1 MTAAPRSAGGTGGPG
16 AGAARLVS
24 LVRRGDTASRVAVA
38 GVPLC
43 AAGLAVAFRGP
54 GRAHWRTL
62 ALTHGA
68 LGLAASVVEPAARH
82 RPVTKDDLA
91 TAFRIGAGMFLAG
104 ALLDMPA
111 RRAVPRLAAD
121 ATALR
126 ALTATTDPVR
136 MCAHL
141 LLVVAPAEELFWRGL
156 VQGRLTRR
164 LGAGRAAAMTTV
176 LYALAHLP
184 TGNAAVTGAATG
196 LGGGLSLLRARGAGL
211 ERLALVHAFW
221 VVPTLLAE
229 RVRGT
234 DAVPRRR
241 DDEGDGA
248 ASGGRTAPPAPYDH
262 TAADQEGR
270 SMRTTPREGRTGRTV
285 TRWSRFVQLAN
296 NAAHI
301 ALYEGTGGRLGTR
314 MLGNRVGI
322 LTTRRPRDGQ
332 PYSVPLFTFADGPD
346 VIVVASYRGSAGHPR
361 WYRNL
366 LADPDAV
373 LRVGDRVRPV
383 RARVLDADER
393 AAAWRHVVRRFQGYE
408 EYQRRTTR
416 EIPLVRLSPRPEH
429 D

>member
-1 MTAAPRSAGGTGGPG
+1 MTAVPGPG
-16 AGAARLVS
+16 RGTPRAGVARLAA
-24 LVRRGDTASRVAVA
+24 LLRRGDAASRVAVA

-43 AAGLAVAFRGP
+43 AAGLALAFRGP
-54 GRAHWRTL
+54 GQAHWRTL
-62 ALTHGA
+62 ALTHGV

-82 RPVTKDDLA
+82 RPVGKDDLA
-91 TAFRIGAGMFLAG
+91 TAFRIGTGMFLAG
-104 ALLDMPA
+104 ALVDAPA

-126 ALTATTDPVR
+126 ALTATTGPVR

-156 VQGRLTRR
+156 VQSRLTRR
-164 LGAGRAAAMTTV
+164 LGAGRAAAVTTV
-176 LYALAHLP
+176 LYGLAHLP

-221 VVPTLLAE
+221 VVPTLLTE
-229 RVRGT
+229 RLRGSG
-234 DAVPRRR
+234 APAPER
-241 DDEGDGA
+241 DTGA
-248 ASGGRTAPPAPYDH
+248 PGGFAAPPGPYDPAP
-262 TAADQEGR
+262 AADQRNPG
-270 SMRTTPREGRTGRTV
+270 MTTTPRQSGTGRAV
-285 TRWSRFVQLAN
+285 TRWSRFVQRAN
-296 NAAHI
+296 NAAHT
-301 ALYEGTGGRLGTR
+301 ALYERTGGRLGTR
-314 MLGNRVGI
+314 MLGNQVGI

-332 PYSVPLFTFADGPD
+332 PYSVPLFTFPDGPD
-346 VIVVASYRGSAGHPR
+346 VLVVASYRGSAGHPR

-393 AAAWRHVVRRFQGYE
+393 AAAWRHVVRRFPGYE

-416 EIPLVRLSPRPEH
+416 QIPLVRLSPRPEH

>member
-1 MTAAPRSAGGTGGPG
+1 
-16 AGAARLVS
+16 
-24 LVRRGDTASRVAVA
+24 VA
-38 GVPLC
+38 GVPVC
-43 AAGLAVAFRGP
+43 AAGLALAFRGP
-54 GRAHWRTL
+54 SRAHWRTL

-68 LGLAASVVEPAARH
+68 LGLAASVVEPSARH
-82 RPVTKDDLA
+82 RPATRDDVVA
-91 TAFRIGAGMFLAG
+91 AFRVGAGMFVAG
-104 ALLDMPA
+104 TLVDAVA

-126 ALTATTDPVR
+126 ALAATAGPVR

-164 LGAGRAAAMTTV
+164 LGAGRAAAVTTL
-176 LYALAHLP
+176 LYGLAHVP
-184 TGNAAVTGAATG
+184 AGNAAVTGAATG
-196 LGGGLSLLRARGAGL
+196 LGGGLSVLRARGASL

-221 VVPTLLAE
+221 VVPTLLGE
-229 RVRGT
+229 RARRAGGPPRG
-234 DAVPRRR
+234 R
-241 DDEGDGA
+241 GA
-248 ASGGRTAPPAPYDH
+248 SHRPYDH
-262 TAADQEGR
+262 TAADQEDPG
-270 SMRTTPREGRTGRTV
+270 MTTKPREGRTGRPV

-296 NAAHI
+296 NAVHV
-301 ALYEGTGGRLGTR
+301 ALYERTGGRLGTR
-314 MLGNRVGI
+314 MLGNQVGI
-322 LTTRRPRDGQ
+322 LTTVRPRDGQ

-346 VIVVASYRGSAGHPR
+346 VIVVASYRGSAGHPT

-373 LRVGDRVRPV
+373 LRVGDRVRAV
-383 RARVLDADER
+383 RARVLEGDER
-393 AAAWRHVVRRFQGYE
+393 AASWRHVVRRFEGYA

>member
-1 MTAAPRSAGGTGGPG
+1 MTAVPGPG
-16 AGAARLVS
+16 RGTPRAGVARLAA
-24 LVRRGDTASRVAVA
+24 LLRRGDAASRVTVA

-43 AAGLAVAFRGP
+43 AAGLALAFRGP
-54 GRAHWRTL
+54 GQAHWRTL
-62 ALTHGA
+62 ALTHGV

-82 RPVTKDDLA
+82 RPVGKDDLA
-91 TAFRIGAGMFLAG
+91 TAFRIGTGMFLAG
-104 ALLDMPA
+104 ALVDAPA

-126 ALTATTDPVR
+126 ALTATTGPVR

-164 LGAGRAAAMTTV
+164 LGAGRAAAVTTV
-176 LYALAHLP
+176 LYGLAHLP

-221 VVPTLLAE
+221 VVPTLLTE
-229 RVRGT
+229 RLRGSG
-234 DAVPRRR
+234 APAPER
-241 DDEGDGA
+241 DTGA
-248 ASGGRTAPPAPYDH
+248 PGGFAAPPGPYAPAP
-262 TAADQEGR
+262 AADQRNPG
-270 SMRTTPREGRTGRTV
+270 MTTTPRQSGTGRAV
-285 TRWSRFVQLAN
+285 TRWSRFVQRAN
-296 NAAHI
+296 NAAHT
-301 ALYEGTGGRLGTR
+301 ALYERTGGRLGTR
-314 MLGNRVGI
+314 MLGNQVGI

-332 PYSVPLFTFADGPD
+332 PYSVPLFTFPDGPD
-346 VIVVASYRGSAGHPR
+346 VLVVASYRGSAGHPR

-393 AAAWRHVVRRFQGYE
+393 AAAWRHVVRRFPGYE

-416 EIPLVRLSPRPEH
+416 QIPLVRLSPRPEH
-429 D
+429 G